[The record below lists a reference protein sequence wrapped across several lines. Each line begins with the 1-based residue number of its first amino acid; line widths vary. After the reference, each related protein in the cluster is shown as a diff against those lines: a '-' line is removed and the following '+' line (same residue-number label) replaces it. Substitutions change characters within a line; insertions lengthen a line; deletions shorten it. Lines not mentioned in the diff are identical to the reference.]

1 MAGWTKQGQAA
12 ALRGRRLG
20 EHRAYLMLAAKAKLT
35 RSELAS
41 ALREAHQDTACLGP
55 LGDWI
60 ARERVIHALTD
71 KVFGNVPR
79 NLTPRIIQR
88 PH

>member
-12 ALRGRRLG
+12 ALQGRRLG

-35 RSELAS
+35 RSELAN

-79 NLTPRIIQR
+79 NLTPRIIPR
-88 PH
+88 SH

>member
-1 MAGWTKQGQAA
+1 MAGWTKEGQAA

-20 EHRAYLMLAAKAKLT
+20 EHRVYLMLAAKAKLT
-35 RSELAS
+35 RSDLAR
-41 ALREAHQDTACLGP
+41 ALHEAHQDTSCLGP

-60 ARERVIHALTD
+60 AREKVIHALTD

-79 NLTPRIIQR
+79 NLTPRIIER
-88 PH
+88 SH